1 MIHISITVFPFT
13 PGELGWRIGTEALA
27 GIGRGTAVQALG
39 SSIRQS
45 PYRGSLWGSSAV
57 EAVASTVVL
66 MPPPPL
72 GPGCCCPPLLFLQGE
87 KSYPKGFLLVLSC
100 GGLGDGVTQ
109 VKCFPH
115 FLCSRPQSLRSPGL
129 LQLLNCS
136 VELSWSN
143 FCT

>member
-66 MPPPPL
+66 MPPPPTGARL
-72 GPGCCCPPLLFLQGE
+72 LLSSSPFPPRGE
-87 KSYPKGFLLVLSC
+87 VVPKGIPLGAKLRWSGGWGDTGKMLPTLSMQPPSEFA
-100 GGLGDGVTQ
+100 LPWVAAA
-109 VKCFPH
+109 
-115 FLCSRPQSLRSPGL
+115 S
-129 LQLLNCS
+129 
-136 VELSWSN
+136 
-143 FCT
+143 